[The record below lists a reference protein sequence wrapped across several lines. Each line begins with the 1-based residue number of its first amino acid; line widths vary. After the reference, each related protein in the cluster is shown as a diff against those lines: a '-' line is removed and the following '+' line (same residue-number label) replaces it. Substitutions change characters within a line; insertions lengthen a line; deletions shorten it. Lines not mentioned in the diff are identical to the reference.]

1 MISLTPDEERLRDH
15 LIGIAAD
22 ADPDHPDASVVSYEQ
37 IAEALDP
44 DGSIGWNQP
53 RRYTR
58 LIRALYH
65 VLKYEAEHGRPL
77 VTAFVGRKTGAGK
90 GTPGDGFFEAA
101 REAKRLTSD
110 SPQDEYAFWKDEL
123 AALVKLWSAP
133 NGKAANQTGLS
144 DSQYDAIMGEL
155 SIIKKMLRQFLH
167 S

>member
-1 MISLTPDEERLRDH
+1 MISLTPDEERLRRH
-15 LIGIAAD
+15 LIFIAA
-22 ADPDHPDASVVSYEQ
+22 AASPDHPEASVVSYEQ
-37 IAEALDP
+37 VAEALDP

-58 LIRALYH
+58 LIRGLYH

-77 VTAFVGRKTGAGK
+77 VTAFVGRKTGTAK
-90 GTPGDGFFEAA
+90 GIPGDGFFEAA
-101 REAKRLTSD
+101 REVKRLTSD

-144 DSQYDAIMGEL
+144 DSHYDAIMGEL
-155 SIIKKMLRQFLH
+155 STIKKMLRQILH